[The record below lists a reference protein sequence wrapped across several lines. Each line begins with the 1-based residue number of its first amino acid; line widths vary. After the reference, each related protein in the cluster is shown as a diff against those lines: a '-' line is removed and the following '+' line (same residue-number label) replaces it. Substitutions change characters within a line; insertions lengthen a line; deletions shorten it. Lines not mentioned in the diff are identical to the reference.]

1 MKNKTRFSAGNLVSQ
16 GPRALSTYGVGRM
29 RRLGRVPDALSQIG
43 RLTRHDFRWPLNF
56 PNLIISLARF
66 GQVPEGQLAS
76 PGSIYPR
83 TRRLII
89 EIRQIWGWVSA
100 AARFAFSPRL
110 LGLGAPGR
118 ENSTVTRAPAGS
130 PKHAWGR
137 VLEIHRP
144 IFNRDAFPSTP
155 FTFIT
160 YLGYRDSLSLGCSGI
175 PLIGG
180 KSPPTGGGGRGP
192 TPARDPWTK
201 SRF

>member
-1 MKNKTRFSAGNLVSQ
+1 M
-16 GPRALSTYGVGRM
+16 GRM

-100 AARFAFSPRL
+100 PVAQ
-110 LGLGAPGR
+110 
-118 ENSTVTRAPAGS
+118 
-130 PKHAWGR
+130 
-137 VLEIHRP
+137 
-144 IFNRDAFPSTP
+144 
-155 FTFIT
+155 
-160 YLGYRDSLSLGCSGI
+160 
-175 PLIGG
+175 
-180 KSPPTGGGGRGP
+180 PTGYPGP
-192 TPARDPWTK
+192 LATPADQNDLQLCL
-201 SRF
+201 

>member
-1 MKNKTRFSAGNLVSQ
+1 MQNKTRFSAGNLVSQ

-89 EIRQIWGWVSA
+89 EILQIWGWVSA
-100 AARFAFSPRL
+100 AACLGTCNRNTLSNFQPGRVSKRTVYFYYLPRL
-110 LGLGAPGR
+110 P
-118 ENSTVTRAPAGS
+118 
-130 PKHAWGR
+130 
-137 VLEIHRP
+137 
-144 IFNRDAFPSTP
+144 
-155 FTFIT
+155 
-160 YLGYRDSLSLGCSGI
+160 
-175 PLIGG
+175 
-180 KSPPTGGGGRGP
+180 
-192 TPARDPWTK
+192 
-201 SRF
+201 

>member
-1 MKNKTRFSAGNLVSQ
+1 MRSLNAPIGSPKLFLNRSRGR
-16 GPRALSTYGVGRM
+16 PRRCAKKKRGSTTFR
-29 RRLGRVPDALSQIG
+29 DA
-43 RLTRHDFRWPLNF
+43 
-56 PNLIISLARF
+56 PNCS
-66 GQVPEGQLAS
+66 
-76 PGSIYPR
+76 
-83 TRRLII
+83 
-89 EIRQIWGWVSA
+89 WVSA

-180 KSPPTGGGGRGP
+180 KSPPTGGGAGGPPLPGIHGRNP
-192 TPARDPWTK
+192 DFK
-201 SRF
+201 IFH

>member
-83 TRRLII
+83 TRRPII
-89 EIRQIWGWVSA
+89 DVPGVALMICVGLPIGPDGRHGVCVSFDTTDTQRGSGNDGLPA
-100 AARFAFSPRL
+100 SARLCF
-110 LGLGAPGR
+110 
-118 ENSTVTRAPAGS
+118 
-130 PKHAWGR
+130 
-137 VLEIHRP
+137 
-144 IFNRDAFPSTP
+144 
-155 FTFIT
+155 
-160 YLGYRDSLSLGCSGI
+160 
-175 PLIGG
+175 
-180 KSPPTGGGGRGP
+180 
-192 TPARDPWTK
+192 
-201 SRF
+201 